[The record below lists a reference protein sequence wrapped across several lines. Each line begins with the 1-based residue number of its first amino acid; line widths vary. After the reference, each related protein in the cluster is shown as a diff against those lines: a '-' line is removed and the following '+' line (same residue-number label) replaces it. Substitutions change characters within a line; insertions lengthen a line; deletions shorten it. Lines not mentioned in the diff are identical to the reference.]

1 MRCSDGGGWATS
13 CSTGVV
19 AELTGLTISAA
30 ARARSTLSS
39 NSAAAVRNCGGAAG
53 ESARDAA
60 PEPTRAHG
68 DAGVEAPLAG
78 ADEGNHFPDL
88 AKVHEPSSGGA

>member
-1 MRCSDGGGWATS
+1 MT
-13 CSTGVV
+13 
-19 AELTGLTISAA
+19 AELTGLTPEA

-53 ESARDAA
+53 ESARDPA

-78 ADEGNHFPDL
+78 ADAGNHFPDL